1 MTTRS
6 GYTAVDFQGDLIA
19 PELLDRIATGIDLD
33 GAKPADYRA
42 IGRRSVADEAE
53 RAWDDLKAAWT
64 SLGEQATGGP
74 APKDSTGAAR
84 RSWIE
89 PLFDALKFGVLASTG
104 GGIASDDGQKRF
116 PISHRWS
123 HVPIHIVDWAAEL
136 DERQGG
142 GGGAGGGGGG
152 GGKGGGG
159 GGSSQAAPHSLVQEC
174 LNTTSG
180 HLWGIVTN
188 GRRIRLLRDSTAIA
202 GTAYVEFDLE
212 TIFDSELVS
221 EFILLYRLLHV
232 TRFET
237 EDEAPPSSCWL
248 EKWRTSAIQAGMRAL
263 DQMKTG
269 VQDAIT
275 TLGTGYLSHPANG
288 HLIDDLDSE
297 VFHRALLRLTYRLL
311 FLFVAEDKGALHP
324 ENTGEKAKERYRK
337 YYSSAR
343 LRAHARRRRGTTH
356 ADLYQGLRLVLD
368 ALGSEEGQP
377 KLGLPGLGGLFEQT
391 EADAILDGL
400 QLSNEHL
407 LKAVRSLAI
416 VRDKKTRRNRAIDYR
431 HLDAEELGSVY
442 ESLLELVPKYSA
454 IERRFE
460 LVALAGNQRKTT
472 GSYYTPSNLIERLL
486 DTTLDPVIDAAQ
498 KRGEERGG
506 VDAREAIERELLGLT
521 VCDPACGSGHFL
533 VAAARRIAK
542 RLAAVRE
549 QSPEPTPKALK
560 AALREVVGRCIYGVD
575 INPMAVELAKIA
587 LWMEAL
593 EPGKALGFLDAH
605 IKCGNSLIGAY
616 PALMAK
622 GIPDEAWKP
631 IEGDDSAFAAKLM
644 KRNAQE
650 RLERER
656 HIEGAEGLFDI
667 AGAPFVSNTKLASQL
682 QRIIGDLPDRVAGVR
697 AQAKR
702 FRAFDSSP
710 EVMKAR
716 ALANAWCAAFFWPK
730 QKDAPLA
737 PTDAVFRELERGNFE
752 TLSESA
758 VIHEAT
764 ELSERYRFFHWYVE
778 FPGIFNVPEPAE
790 VKQTDELTGWNGG
803 FDCVIGN
810 PPWEHVEVKDQEFFA
825 TRDSDIATASGSERK
840 TLIRQ
845 LASENNRLWLEFVGE
860 RRKSEGERH
869 FLRESG
875 KCKHTAVG
883 RINLY
888 AVFAETDR
896 ILTSQIGRTGV
907 IVPTGIATDA
917 TTQHYFRD
925 LVTSKSLIALFD
937 FRNSGFFPDVAGA
950 QGNRFCLLLTSSEP
964 FQGAV
969 QMAFRATSIA
979 EIDMSERKVSL
990 TNDDFLMLNPN
1001 TGTSPVFRNWQDARI
1016 TLDIYR
1022 RVPILYELGKPGGNA
1037 WMLEFRQGLFNI
1049 TSDSKLFRKRGQLEY
1064 EGWQLRGNV
1073 FHRDGQRMLPLYEAK
1088 MFHHYNHRYGSYRE
1102 VDLSREKG
1110 VRQLP
1115 RPRKQDLENKTFAI
1129 LPRYWAPE
1137 FDVESAKRTRK
1148 GQAVYVPGVSS
1159 RLQEKNWS
1167 ADWIHVWRDVTS
1179 GLDERTMINCIL
1191 PKVAVPDGS
1200 LLMLSHHQ
1208 NSFALSAILSSFAC
1222 DFVARQKIGG
1232 THLKFFTAYQLAV
1245 LSPIQIKSSVSFVRA
1260 RLLEL
1265 VYSAEDLRQ
1274 FSENMG
1280 DQGDPFVW
1288 DEERRFV
1295 MRAELDALFFHLY
1308 GIERDDVDYIMETFP
1323 IVKKKDLA
1331 EFGSYR
1337 TKEMILEVYDRMAA
1351 AGVSVENPPVDGENF
1366 FSQLDP
1372 PPGHGPRHAPRES

>member
-53 RAWDDLKAAWT
+53 RAWDDLKAAWV
-64 SLGEQATGGP
+64 SLNDQVTGGKQP
-74 APKDSTGAAR
+74 SDATGAAR

-89 PLFDALKFGVLASTG
+89 PLFDALKFGVLTSTG
-104 GGIASDDGQKRF
+104 GGIASDDGRKRF
-116 PISHRWS
+116 PISHQWS
-123 HVPIHIVDWAAEL
+123 HVPIHVVDWTAEL
-136 DERQGG
+136 DERHNG
-142 GGGAGGGGGG
+142 
-152 GGKGGGG
+152 
-159 GGSSQAAPHSLVQEC
+159 QAAPHSLVQEC

-202 GTAYVEFDLE
+202 GTAFVEFDLE

-221 EFILLYRLLHV
+221 EFILLYRMLHV

-237 EDEAPPSSCWL
+237 DDEAPPSSCWL

-263 DQMKTG
+263 DQMKNG
-269 VQDAIT
+269 VQEAIT

-288 HLIDDLDSE
+288 HLIDDLDAE

-311 FLFVAEDKGALHP
+311 FLFVAEDKDALHP
-324 ENTGEKAKERYRK
+324 EKTPEKAKERYRK
-337 YYSSAR
+337 YYSTAR
-343 LRAHARRRRGTTH
+343 LRTHARRRRGTTH

-377 KLGLPGLGGLFEQT
+377 KLGLPGLGGLFEDT

-407 LKAVRSLAI
+407 LKAVRSLAV

-498 KRGEERGG
+498 KRGEEKSGPDLR
-506 VDAREAIERELLGLT
+506 AAIEKELLGLT

-549 QSPEPTPKALK
+549 QNPEPTPRALK
-560 AALREVVGRCIYGVD
+560 SALREVVGRCIYGVD

-605 IKCGNSLIGAY
+605 IKCGNSLIGVY

-667 AGAPFVSNTKLASQL
+667 AGAPFVSNTKLAAQL
-682 QRIIGDLPDRVAGVR
+682 QRIIGKQPDQLAGVR
-697 AQAKR
+697 AQAKQ

-710 EVMKAR
+710 QVMKAR
-716 ALANAWCAAFFWPK
+716 ALADAWCAAFFWPK
-730 QKDAPLA
+730 QQGAPLA

-764 ELSERYRFFHWYVE
+764 ELRERYRFFHWYVE

-810 PPWEHVEVKDQEFFA
+810 PPWDKVDFEDKKYFSAVEPAIAEMTGRARKQRIAEWELEKPESGAKYRSAIRDVKGRFRFAGASGVFSLCQKGLTVKGVNSLNTDQLFMELFRNLGSGESRLGA
-825 TRDSDIATASGSERK
+825 VIPSSIATG
-840 TLIRQ
+840 
-845 LASENNRLWLEFVGE
+845 
-860 RRKSEGERH
+860 
-869 FLRESG
+869 
-875 KCKHTAVG
+875 
-883 RINLY
+883 
-888 AVFAETDR
+888 
-896 ILTSQIGRTGV
+896 
-907 IVPTGIATDA
+907 
-917 TTQHYFRD
+917 
-925 LVTSKSLIALFD
+925 
-937 FRNSGFFPDVAGA
+937 AGA
-950 QGNRFCLLLTSSEP
+950 QHLFADFTRRGMLVSLYDFENAQEKFFPGVHSSQKFCLFTAAGRSTRIADAK
-964 FQGAV
+964 F
-969 QMAFRATSIA
+969 AFFLH
-979 EIDMSERKVSL
+979 EIDQI
-990 TNDDFLMLNPN
+990 DDLHRTYNLSPEDLKMISPN
-1001 TGTSPVFRNWQDARI
+1001 TGTLPIFRDRRDAEI
-1016 TLDIYR
+1016 TAGIFK
-1022 RVPILYELGKPGGNA
+1022 RVPVLWDETRPDGNP
-1037 WMLEFRQGLFNI
+1037 WGIKFKNLFNM
-1049 TSDSKLFRKRGQLEY
+1049 TDDSDQFSSRESLAA
-1064 EGWQLRGNV
+1064 EGWVLRGNI
-1073 FHRDGQRMLPLYEAK
+1073 FEREDERMVPLYEAK
-1088 MFHHYNHRYGSYRE
+1088 MINFFDHRAADVVKSETAVSRQNQPRY
-1102 VDLSREKG
+1102 LSSQEKAQSFRSALPLSWVPETAVSIRLAEAG
-1110 VRQLP
+1110 WSHRWLMGFCDVTSATNERTAIPAIVPLVGIGHTFPVAFSRVSPENSVALIAAQSSFVFDYVSRQKVSDAHMKLFLWKQLP
-1115 RPRKQDLENKTFAI
+1115 
-1129 LPRYWAPE
+1129 
-1137 FDVESAKRTRK
+1137 
-1148 GQAVYVPGVSS
+1148 VPHPMDIEPHLRFVSS
-1159 RLQEKNWS
+1159 RMREL
-1167 ADWIHVWRDVTS
+1167 V
-1179 GLDERTMINCIL
+1179 
-1191 PKVAVPDGS
+1191 
-1200 LLMLSHHQ
+1200 
-1208 NSFALSAILSSFAC
+1208 
-1222 DFVARQKIGG
+1222 
-1232 THLKFFTAYQLAV
+1232 FTAWDMQPFA
-1245 LSPIQIKSSVSFVRA
+1245 S
-1260 RLLEL
+1260 
-1265 VYSAEDLRQ
+1265 DL
-1274 FSENMG
+1274 G
-1280 DQGDPFVW
+1280 DFGNPFVW

-1295 MRAELDALFFHLY
+1295 MRAELDALFFHVY
-1308 GIERDDVDYIMETFP
+1308 GIERDDVEYIMDTFP
-1323 IVKKKDLA
+1323 IVNKKDIA
-1331 EFGSYR
+1331 EFGRYR
-1337 TKEMILEVYDRMAA
+1337 TKEMILEVYDQMAA
-1351 AGVSVENPPVDGENF
+1351 VGVSAENPPVDGENF
-1366 FSQLDP
+1366 FSRLDP
-1372 PPGHGPRHAPRES
+1372 PPGHGPRHSA